1 MYQGY
6 LDEPQL
12 NGPYGP
18 YKNTAVPIAV
28 PGRVLIVPTKPH
40 KSFTSGG
47 KLVVRVDKAR
57 VACLS

>member
-6 LDEPQL
+6 LDETQL

-28 PGRVLIVPTKPH
+28 PRRVLIVPTKPH

-57 VACLS
+57 VAGFS